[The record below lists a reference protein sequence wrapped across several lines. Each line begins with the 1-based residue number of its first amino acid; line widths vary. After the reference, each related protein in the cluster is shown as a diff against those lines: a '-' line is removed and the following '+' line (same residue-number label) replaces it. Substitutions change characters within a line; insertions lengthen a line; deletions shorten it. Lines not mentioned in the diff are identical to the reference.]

1 MPNLIKPLRYLA
13 LAVMLGLVT
22 GEALADSYNKALDAA
37 RHGRTQDVVSL
48 LQDGVDPNAIDR
60 QNNSLL
66 ILAARE
72 GYPDTVEAL
81 LAGGADPS
89 YRNQAGDSA
98 LMLAALKGEQEL
110 VDILLESGAE
120 LDHHD
125 GWSALHYAALSG
137 HFDVLKKFV
146 AHGADVNALAPNGAN
161 ALMLASR
168 NGRIDIVRFL
178 LTTDVDLY
186 QQTDQGEDAVTW
198 ALSRRNTHIVELI
211 EQARSAKPRR

>member
-1 MPNLIKPLRYLA
+1 MLILIKPLRSFA
-13 LAVMLGLVT
+13 LAMMLGLVAT
-22 GEALADSYNKALDAA
+22 CALANSYNDALNAA
-37 RHGRTQDVVSL
+37 RHGRTQEIVSL
-48 LQDGVDPNAIDR
+48 LQRGVDPNAIDR

-72 GYPDTVEAL
+72 GHPDTVKAL

-98 LMLAALKGEQEL
+98 LMLATLKGEQKLAEM
-110 VDILLESGAE
+110 LLEGGAE

-125 GWSALHYAALSG
+125 GWNALHYAALSG
-137 HFDVLKKFV
+137 QLDLLKKFV

-168 NGRIDIVRFL
+168 NGHIHIVRFL
-178 LTTDVDLY
+178 LATDIDLY
-186 QQTDQGEDAVTW
+186 QQTDQGQDAVAW
-198 ALSRRNTHIVELI
+198 ALSRRNTDIADLI
-211 EQARSAKPRR
+211 EQARLAKPRR